1 MGLPGKT
8 CMEVGG
14 GHWDIYRV
22 AFLSGIREEP
32 LWAGR
37 GIVRGLVW
45 LERESEEVSEIA
57 THVWLWL
64 YAEWHVE
71 AVEGFE

>member
-1 MGLPGKT
+1 MIKSYVEEKGFRVHGFAIRGAGTLNIVPRVGLTEMGLPGKT

-32 LWAGR
+32 L
-37 GIVRGLVW
+37 
-45 LERESEEVSEIA
+45 
-57 THVWLWL
+57 
-64 YAEWHVE
+64 
-71 AVEGFE
+71 